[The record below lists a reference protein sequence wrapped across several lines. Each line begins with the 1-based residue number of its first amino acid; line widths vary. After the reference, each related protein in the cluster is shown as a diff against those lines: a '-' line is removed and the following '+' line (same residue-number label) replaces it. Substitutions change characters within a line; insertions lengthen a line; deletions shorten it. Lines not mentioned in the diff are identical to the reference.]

1 MKIQFKQG
9 VIELCIL
16 NILKTQPNTGY
27 KIEKTMSSTFRMPE
41 GSIYPLLRQLV
52 NNGFLESYFVEEQD
66 KKKKYFKITEVGIL
80 ECHKLNKQWKSLTG
94 RVDDLI
100 KEG

>member
-16 NILKTQPNTGY
+16 NLVKSQPDTGY

-52 NNGFLESYFVEEQD
+52 NKGYLDSYYIEEND
-66 KKKKYFKITEVGIL
+66 KKKKYFRITELGIK
-80 ECHKLNKQWKSLTG
+80 EITKLNTQWHSLTG
-94 RVDDLI
+94 RVNNLI
-100 KEG
+100 KED